1 MLHYKT
7 IEGPSNNAPWIVM
20 IHGAGGSSEVWYR
33 QVAEFRRHY
42 NLLLVDLMG
51 HGGSMKLVLAKGY
64 DFETAAEQV
73 IEVVNHVGIDRAH
86 YMGLSLGSI
95 IVRFIAEAHPER
107 VESMVLAGAVTQL
120 NWETR
125 TLLWLADLGKHI
137 VPYRIL
143 KWLIAKAIIPQS
155 RYGRSMKLFLENA
168 KKVSFDNFLK
178 WLLLG
183 NRLNDRMTTL
193 FGRAI
198 SIPTLYLMGADDY
211 LFLEQAQWALNRGG
225 GYASMVIIPDAG
237 HVCNIDNRRFFNSV
251 SLEWL
256 QKIG

>member
-7 IEGPSNNAPWIVM
+7 IKGPSNDSPWIVM
-20 IHGAGGSSEVWYR
+20 IHGAGGSCEVWYR
-33 QVAEFRRHY
+33 QVAEFRRYY

-51 HGGSMKLVLAKGY
+51 HGGSMKQELTKGY
-64 DFETAAEQV
+64 NFEVAARQV
-73 IEVVNHVGIDRAH
+73 IEVADHIGISKAH

-95 IVRFIAEAHPER
+95 IVRFIAEGFPGR
-107 VESMVLAGAVTQL
+107 VDSMVLAGAVTQL

-125 TLLWLADLGKHI
+125 SLLWLADLGKYI

-155 RYGRSMKLFLENA
+155 RYGRSMKIFLENA

-183 NRLNDRMTTL
+183 NRLNDRMSLL
-193 FGRAI
+193 FGREI
-198 SIPTLYLMGADDY
+198 PIPTLYVMGADDY
-211 LFLEQAQWALNRGG
+211 LFLEQAQWAMRHSG
-225 GYASMVIIPDAG
+225 GYAQIAIVPNAG
-237 HVCNIDNRRFFNSV
+237 HVCNIDNRNYFNSI

-256 QKIG
+256 QRLG